1 MAIGE
6 QIAAH
11 MEEGIGQRCCLQIG
25 GLSLGFTPYKMGI
38 QLDPDHES
46 FKIASSACEVE
57 VDLEWVRQLS
67 PIRSKKLF
75 DSGAVWSLYE
85 GGDEFIFDFNTPVL
99 GSNPYKRLYID
110 KNFSYG
116 QMLLVRGCYAN
127 EAHVHALEY
136 PVDELIVTNWLA
148 RGRGVEVHGCG
159 ITDDAQ
165 NSYLFVGHSGAG
177 KSTTTKLWQEQGNV
191 RILSD
196 DRIIIRKNILREN
209 RENKDNH
216 QFSMYGT
223 PWHGEAG
230 FASPEKA
237 PLKQIFVLEHGERNE
252 IVPLAQSAAAAE
264 LFARCFLPFHDPQA
278 LAATLAYLDELT
290 RTVPC
295 YKFQFL
301 PDQTAVEK
309 ILEFQHSR

>member
-6 QIAAH
+6 QILETYI
-11 MEEGIGQRCCLQIG
+11 EEVIGQRCCLQIG
-25 GLSLGFTPYKMGI
+25 GLTLGFTPHKMGI

-46 FKIASSACEVE
+46 FKVASTACEIE
-57 VDLEWVRQLS
+57 VDLEWVRQLT
-67 PIRSKKLF
+67 PIRGKKIF
-75 DSGAVWSLYE
+75 DSGAVWSLYD
-85 GGDEFIFDFNTPVL
+85 GGDEFVFDFTTPYL

-127 EAHVHALEY
+127 EAKVHALEY
-136 PVDELIVTNWLA
+136 PIDELIVTNWLA

-177 KSTTTKLWQEQGNV
+177 KSTTTRLWQKERNV

-196 DRIIIRKNILREN
+196 DRIIIRKQKNE
-209 RENKDNH
+209 
-216 QFSMYGT
+216 FSMYGT

-237 PLKQIFVLEHGERNE
+237 SLKQIFVLEHGDKNE
-252 IVPLAQSAAAAE
+252 IVPLSQSAAAAE

-278 LAATLAYLDELT
+278 LTATLAYLDDLT
-290 RTVPC
+290 RSIPC

>member
-6 QIAAH
+6 QILGTYI
-11 MEEGIGQRCCLQIG
+11 EDVTGPRCCLQIG
-25 GLSLGFTPYKMGI
+25 GLSLGFTPYKMGL

-46 FKIASSACEVE
+46 FKIAPAACEVE
-57 VDLEWVRQLS
+57 VDIEWVRQLT
-67 PIRSKKLF
+67 PIQGKKIF
-75 DSGAVWSLYE
+75 DSGAVWSLYD
-85 GGDEFIFDFNTPVL
+85 GGDEFVFDFTTPYL

-127 EAHVHALEY
+127 EAKVHALEY
-136 PVDELIVTNWLA
+136 PLDELIVTNWLA

-165 NSYLFVGHSGAG
+165 SSYLFVGHSGAG
-177 KSTTTKLWQEQGNV
+177 KSTTTRLWQKEQNV

-196 DRIIIRKNILREN
+196 DRIIIRKQKNE
-209 RENKDNH
+209 
-216 QFSMYGT
+216 FSMYGT

-237 PLKQIFVLEHGERNE
+237 PLKQIFVLEHGEGNE
-252 IVPLAQSAAAAE
+252 LIPLTQSAAAAE

-278 LAATLAYLDELT
+278 LMATLAYLDDLT

>member
-1 MAIGE
+1 MIVDE
-6 QIAAH
+6 QILVAH
-11 MEEGIGQRCCLQIG
+11 QAVLTGKRCCLQIG
-25 GLSLGFTPYKMGI
+25 GLTLGFTPYKMGI

-46 FKIASSACEVE
+46 FKIAPGACEVE
-57 VDLEWVRQLS
+57 VELEWIRQLT
-67 PIRSKKLF
+67 PIRGKKLF
-75 DSGAVWSLYE
+75 DSGAVWSLYDG
-85 GGDEFIFDFNTPVL
+85 GGDEFVFDFTTPFL

-110 KNFSYG
+110 KDFSYG

-127 EAHVHALEY
+127 EARVHALEY

-177 KSTTTKLWQEQGNV
+177 KSTTTRLWQKQRNA

-196 DRIIIRKNILREN
+196 DRIILRKH
-209 RENKDNH
+209 KDE
-216 QFSMYGT
+216 FSMYGT

-230 FASPEKA
+230 FALPGKA
-237 PLKQIFVLEHGERNE
+237 PIQQIFILEHGDHNE
-252 IVPLAQSAAAAE
+252 IAPLTQSAAAAE

-278 LAATLAYLDELT
+278 LTATLAYLDDLT

-309 ILEFQHSR
+309 ILEFQYSR